1 MKTLYHGTSS
11 VNLDCI
17 KTIGLVPGRAKGG
30 DSWAKHHRMELA
42 ALAKSREPSVFLAD
56 EPEKA
61 EDFARY
67 AVEEMGGEPIIV
79 TVAVPEAVFQ
89 TYKVDELYHQDKR
102 KAHAWRC
109 PSVDASYVADVLP
122 VAPEPPQ
129 KIAFRNLIESLFA

>member
-11 VNLDCI
+11 INLDSI
-17 KTIGLVPGRAKGG
+17 KTIGLVPGRANGG
-30 DSWAKHHRMELA
+30 DSWAKHHRMQLA
-42 ALAKSREPSVFLAD
+42 RLASTREPSVFLAD

-122 VAPEPPQ
+122 VPPQ
-129 KIAFRNLIESLFA
+129 TAGQAALERLMESLFA